1 VFSTGTSL
9 DTARMRRT
17 VADLCNIAPQSV
29 IGFAMGEHGDSS
41 MVPFSNL
48 TIFGKNYKHL
58 REENPE
64 RFGKLSEKVIT
75 DQTHMRGMDIIEGKG
90 STEFGIGTALAE
102 MAKAVLMDEHRIL
115 PASTLLEGEYGQT
128 NVHAGVPCIIGRKGI
143 EQVVELKL
151 TDEELKQFENSCNVI
166 KQHMVE

>member
-1 VFSTGTSL
+1 
-9 DTARMRRT
+9 
-17 VADLCNIAPQSV
+17 
-29 IGFAMGEHGDSS
+29 
-41 MVPFSNL
+41 
-48 TIFGKNYKHL
+48 
-58 REENPE
+58 
-64 RFGKLSEKVIT
+64 
-75 DQTHMRGMDIIEGKG
+75 MRGMDIIEGKG
-90 STEFGIGTALAE
+90 STEFGIGTALAD

-166 KQHMVE
+166 KQHMVDNLKFLFSPLIRKNSIANTSILSFCSAVYCKTKIKTR

>member
-1 VFSTGTSL
+1 
-9 DTARMRRT
+9 MRRT

-58 REENPE
+58 KEENPE

-90 STEFGIGTALAE
+90 STEFGIGTALAD

-128 NVHAGVPCIIGRKGI
+128 NVHAGVPCIIGRNGI

>member
-1 VFSTGTSL
+1 
-9 DTARMRRT
+9 
-17 VADLCNIAPQSV
+17 
-29 IGFAMGEHGDSS
+29 
-41 MVPFSNL
+41 
-48 TIFGKNYKHL
+48 
-58 REENPE
+58 
-64 RFGKLSEKVIT
+64 
-75 DQTHMRGMDIIEGKG
+75 MDIIEGKG
-90 STEFGIGTALAE
+90 STEFGIGTALAD